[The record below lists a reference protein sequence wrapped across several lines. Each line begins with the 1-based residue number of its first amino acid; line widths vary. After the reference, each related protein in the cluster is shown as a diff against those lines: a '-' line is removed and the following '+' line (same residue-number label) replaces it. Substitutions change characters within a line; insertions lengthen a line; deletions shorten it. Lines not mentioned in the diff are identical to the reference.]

1 MTGRHG
7 FLFSSVA
14 VCALVMSATPSLA
27 AQPRATFEF
36 CSPQRS
42 NYGDLD
48 DRLRQAIG
56 EAGGNE
62 LATAS
67 RRRASTERAIE
78 LATELLRSEG
88 YYGGYVSHTE
98 TTGTNAPPHLC
109 VYPGT
114 RFTVD
119 DPAIKW
125 TDSLLLVNIT
135 NKPTSIEDEANI
147 PPATASDIAPPNDP
161 ASNRTITYDTR
172 VFDTAPPVR
181 PADDRNEAR
190 NVVEDARKAIQLEGK
205 PARAED
211 IIAAEA
217 RILRALREDGFADAR
232 AHPRQVHVI
241 HPDTRSAV
249 SSPQR
254 DPETGEILTVPSADA
269 EAETPGNETIARLA
283 EQLHQELIGSTP
295 PAQNVTDESN
305 GAISPD
311 SQNPL
316 DRLQNGQGADGNDDA
331 ALPAPVPES
340 QRYAGHT
347 GNVVIPFFVIQAGQ
361 LVRLKEDVF
370 LLGTDDISTS
380 ARGSLASRAETSR
393 SRSDDRNT
401 AARDSR
407 TDEDTPRTRTRPK
420 FVQSLVTWK
429 EGDIYSPE
437 LLNRL
442 EKDLSDT
449 GVYNSVS
456 VNLERPAQPIQTI
469 EDGVAGPTRN
479 TDTADTDAL
488 REVQVQLV
496 DRDKKL
502 LEAAVSYATQDGVG
516 VELVQSQFNRFGQ
529 ADTLRYILRLADI
542 DSRIGLDWTRPH
554 FRKRGR
560 TISASAFVVNEI
572 TDAYERQALTID
584 ADVSE
589 RRGDKWWASVGL
601 GLDTGRYAEVRYD
614 PITQQALNLDRD
626 LAIVTLRGAMRTD
639 QSNDPLDPTQGWK
652 ASLSVQPT
660 AVTGED
666 TVFFLRTV
674 GDASAYYGL
683 GEDDATVLAGRVKI
697 GSIVGGDELVIP
709 SSRLMYSGGGGS
721 VRGYSYQS
729 INPRLPDNT
738 PRGGLGLFEASF
750 EVRRDVRD
758 NWQAVAFVDAGAVGF
773 EATPNLSNMRYG
785 AGVGVRYKLPFGP
798 IRADVAFPLNK
809 REGDSDFQLYISIG
823 QSF

>member
-1 MTGRHG
+1 MTARHG

-14 VCALVMSATPSLA
+14 ACALIASATPSFA
-27 AQPRATFEF
+27 EQARATFEF
-36 CSPQRS
+36 CTPDKT

-67 RRRASTERAIE
+67 RRRASAERAIE

-88 YYGGYVSHTE
+88 YYGGYVSLNDASN
-98 TTGTNAPPHLC
+98 TNAPPRLC
-109 VYPGT
+109 VNPGT
-114 RFTVD
+114 RFTVT
-119 DPAIKW
+119 DPTIEW
-125 TDSLLLVNIT
+125 SDSLLLVNIT
-135 NKPTSIEDEANI
+135 NRPASLADEANA
-147 PPATASDIAPPNDP
+147 PPSTASDIAPPNDP
-161 ASNRTITYDTR
+161 DSNRTVTYDTR
-172 VFDTAPPVR
+172 VFDAAPPAR
-181 PADDRNEAR
+181 LAEGRNEAR
-190 NVVEDARKAIQLEGK
+190 DVVADARKAIQLEGK

-211 IIAAEA
+211 IISAES

-241 HPDTRSAV
+241 HPDLRPD
-249 SSPQR
+249 SPASR
-254 DPETGEILTVPSADA
+254 IDPETGEVLDVPSADA
-269 EAETPGNETIARLA
+269 EATTPGNETIVALADRLH
-283 EQLHQELIGSTP
+283 EELIGSTP
-295 PAQNVTDESN
+295 PPQSASDGSETSN
-305 GAISPD
+305 GEQPTGTDPEATV
-311 SQNPL
+311 PL
-316 DRLQNGQGADGNDDA
+316 TPIL
-331 ALPAPVPES
+331 VPES
-340 QRYAGHT
+340 QRYAGHA
-347 GNVVIPFFVIQAGQ
+347 GNVAIPHFVIQAGQ
-361 LVRLKEDVF
+361 LVRLKEDVL
-370 LLGTDDISTS
+370 LLGTESTPS
-380 ARGSLASRAETSR
+380 ARNAPAPREESTGETQEDQSTTR
-393 SRSDDRNT
+393 T
-401 AARDSR
+401 APDA
-407 TDEDTPRTRTRPK
+407 DEPPKTRTRPQ

-456 VNLERPAQPIQTI
+456 VNLERQPMRIQTI
-469 EDGVAGPTRN
+469 ENGVAGPVRN
-479 TDTADTDAL
+479 NTLNEGAL

-502 LEAAVSYATQDGVG
+502 LEAGLSYATQDGVG
-516 VELVQSQFNRFGQ
+516 IDLMQSQFNRFGR
-529 ADTLRYILRLADI
+529 ADTLRYILRVADI

-572 TDAYERQALTID
+572 TDAYERQALTFD

-589 RRGDKWWASVGL
+589 RRGEKWWASVGL

-683 GEDDATVLAGRVKI
+683 GENDATVLAGRVKV
-697 GSIVGGDELVIP
+697 GSIVGGDELIIP

-758 NWQAVAFVDAGAVGF
+758 NWQAVAFIDAGAVGF